1 MIEYRSFLNTDA
13 TAIVEIWRSQP
24 PSRVISSTVTR
35 SDLDRM
41 VFGKPYFDPA
51 GLILAVDDGVPVGF
65 AHCGFAP
72 NADRTDLDHSVGMIS
87 QLRFRQGKETDEIA
101 AELVRRSIEYLKSK
115 GANSCYGGS
124 QFPFAP
130 FYLGM
135 YGGSR
140 VPGVADEDSLMMQRF
155 LDAKFEK
162 QQSVKVF
169 QLRLSGYRRTVDRKQ
184 MQIRR
189 QYSVTPIVDPKPPT
203 WWDACTY
210 GWHEIFGFWLVDK
223 RSQEELG
230 RATFWEIQPL
240 SSEWGTRT
248 MGLCDLRIAPE
259 HQRKG
264 LATFLVGESVRQ
276 ITEQGA
282 SLIELQFL
290 ESDEAMDGLAKKLGF
305 EQVSGGS
312 VLQLPKV

>member
-115 GANSCYGGS
+115 GAKSCYGGS

-140 VPGVADEDSLMMQRF
+140 VPGVADEL
-155 LDAKFEK
+155 
-162 QQSVKVF
+162 
-169 QLRLSGYRRTVDRKQ
+169 
-184 MQIRR
+184 
-189 QYSVTPIVDPKPPT
+189 
-203 WWDACTY
+203 
-210 GWHEIFGFWLVDK
+210 
-223 RSQEELG
+223 
-230 RATFWEIQPL
+230 
-240 SSEWGTRT
+240 
-248 MGLCDLRIAPE
+248 
-259 HQRKG
+259 
-264 LATFLVGESVRQ
+264 
-276 ITEQGA
+276 
-282 SLIELQFL
+282 SLIHI
-290 ESDEAMDGLAKKLGF
+290 
-305 EQVSGGS
+305 
-312 VLQLPKV
+312 